1 MVYNLEGSWL
11 DLRLEPIYLTQL
23 GWPLSLK
30 KLPIKLCSSEAI
42 LHDANMILNRVTTAW
57 KPVRLVL
64 RPPIRRVVC
73 NVCQKMKNLNG
84 EMNGIF

>member
-30 KLPIKLCSSEAI
+30 KLPIKLCTSEAI
-42 LHDANMILNRVTTAW
+42 LHDANMILNRVTKTFFP
-57 KPVRLVL
+57 KKKDR
-64 RPPIRRVVC
+64 
-73 NVCQKMKNLNG
+73 KMYPHHFPKKR
-84 EMNGIF
+84 EI

>member
-30 KLPIKLCSSEAI
+30 KLPIKLCTSEAI
-42 LHDANMILNRVTTAW
+42 LHDANMILNRVTQPA
-57 KPVRLVL
+57 
-64 RPPIRRVVC
+64 
-73 NVCQKMKNLNG
+73 MKTRKYTITYTTLYTVPKRK
-84 EMNGIF
+84 ERSK